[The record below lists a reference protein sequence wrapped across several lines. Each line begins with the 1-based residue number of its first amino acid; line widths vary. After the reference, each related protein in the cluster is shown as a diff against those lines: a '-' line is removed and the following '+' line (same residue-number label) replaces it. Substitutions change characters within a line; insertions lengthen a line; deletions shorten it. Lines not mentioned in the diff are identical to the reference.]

1 MTCTFF
7 LFRAGEKGIINPI
20 FFMVTETDMAEE
32 LQSLIEKINR
42 DGVEKAKAEAE
53 KIVAE
58 AKKQAETI
66 VKKAKDEAAEA
77 ASTAAKEAELS
88 AERAKETLRQAARD
102 AVISVEGAVTRM
114 LERLLTANVDAALAD
129 PAAAAA
135 IAGDAVKALVGTGE
149 VVAGPR
155 IAAALKAQLAAKQNF
170 TVVMDETLGTG
181 FTVKLDGGRVEH
193 DFTGA
198 AVSAELAK
206 RLRPDLAAL
215 MKEA

>member
-1 MTCTFF
+1 
-7 LFRAGEKGIINPI
+7 
-20 FFMVTETDMAEE
+20 MVTETDMSEE
-32 LQSLIEKINR
+32 IQSLIEKINR
-42 DGVEKAKAEAE
+42 DGVEKAN
-53 KIVAE
+53 
-58 AKKQAETI
+58 
-66 VKKAKDEAAEA
+66 AEA
-77 ASTAAKEAELS
+77 ARIVAAAKEQAAAIVKEAKEEAAKAAKAAEEEAGLS

-102 AVISVEGAVTRM
+102 AVISVEGAVTRL
-114 LERLLTANVDAALAD
+114 LEKILTANVDAALSD
-129 PAAAAA
+129 PAAAAT

-149 VVAGPR
+149 VAAGPK

-170 TVVMDETLGTG
+170 TVVMDETLGSG

>member
-1 MTCTFF
+1 
-7 LFRAGEKGIINPI
+7 
-20 FFMVTETDMAEE
+20 MVTETDMAEE

-42 DGVEKAKAEAE
+42 DGVEKANAEAAR
-53 KIVAE
+53 IVAAAKEQAAAIVKE
-58 AKKQAETI
+58 AKE
-66 VKKAKDEAAEA
+66 EAAKA
-77 ASTAAKEAELS
+77 ASTATKEAELS

-114 LERLLTANVDAALAD
+114 LERLLAANVDAALAD

-149 VVAGPR
+149 VVAGPK